1 MTIEALIRE
10 ELEHDY
16 YAMETNPK
24 VDKSILRLMECV
36 IEDIQV
42 NWRGF
47 STRNAVRRLNQ
58 KP

>member
-16 YAMETNPK
+16 YAMETNPR
-24 VDKSILRLMECV
+24 VDKGILRLMECV

-42 NWRGF
+42 N
-47 STRNAVRRLNQ
+47 
-58 KP
+58 

>member
-24 VDKSILRLMECV
+24 VDKSILRLMECI

-42 NWRGF
+42 N
-47 STRNAVRRLNQ
+47 
-58 KP
+58 